1 MTDTSSIKVQEV
13 RNGLYRIHWIF
24 SEVMKKEL
32 GEYKEA
38 FHLSSGTQSHQIYTI
53 NYHIKSA
60 NGKDSKQGGK
70 YEYSIT
76 VAEKSECQ
84 PISRDASSSNPK
96 ILDCAYLFMDNKFA
110 HGNEIPL
117 NKITAGKWMM
127 KCVHPTYREHLTL
140 WMDFGADPHL
150 NENVMDVMKGLSEM
164 FHKQILCD
172 IQFEFNDGQTIGAH
186 VSILSARSPVFSA
199 MFQSG
204 MVESQTR
211 RVIITDIS
219 TEVFRQLLIYL
230 YTGYA
235 PKLEEESMTPPLL
248 EAAEKYGVEILKN
261 QCCTDVLQKRVSLD
275 NSINLLVWSHMHSIT
290 KLFEATMEFI
300 VRNLRDLCY
309 QPQWKKLATDFPD
322 LCVMATQRIAGPP
335 TVTIESDSDD

>member
-38 FHLSSGTQSHQIYTI
+38 FHLSGTQSHRIYTI
-53 NYHIKSA
+53 NYHIKSTTE
-60 NGKDSKQGGK
+60 KDSKQGCK

-76 VAEKSECQ
+76 VAEESECQ
-84 PISRDASSSNPK
+84 PSRDASSSNPK
-96 ILDCAYLFMDNKFA
+96 ILDCVYLFMDNKFA

-127 KCVHPTYREHLTL
+127 KCVHPTYRENLTL

-150 NENVMDVMKGLSEM
+150 NENVMDVMNGLSEM

-172 IQFEFNDGQTIGAH
+172 IQFELNDGQTIGAH

-199 MFQSG
+199 MFQSD

-235 PKLEEESMTPPLL
+235 PKLEEESMTPLLL

-261 QCCTDVLQKRVSLD
+261 QCVDLLLKRVRKE
-275 NSINLLVWSHMHSIT
+275 NAIKLLIWSHFHSIPS
-290 KLFEATMEFI
+290 LYDSSMNCVVSHFRE
-300 VRNLRDLCY
+300 LCFM
-309 QPQWKKLATDFPD
+309 QEWLDFMKIYPE
-322 LCVMATQRIAGPP
+322 LCVLAMQRMASLPC
-335 TVTIESDSDD
+335 